1 MILQLGKLDV
11 AVLLHE
17 RTAPQQLSRDLSE
30 QRIERGWIF
39 FEVNRFLM
47 FEVSSM
53 KKKKKVCFYF
63 ISVLSLPS
71 VNFHKLIIAL
81 QFFAS
86 SVLIN
91 QVDLWPVNI
100 TGPWTVTCVEPRCE
114 TETFMSRC
122 VCDPLQLYFPWAQ
135 PFFSQ
140 LTVQLLPTLV
150 HLITVAIRQDSAHWF
165 TTCNDFVAVWLG
177 TQNI

>member
-39 FEVNRFLM
+39 FEVKRFLM
-47 FEVSSM
+47 FEVSSIP
-53 KKKKKVCFYF
+53 KKKKVCFYF

-100 TGPWTVTCVEPRCE
+100 TGPWTLMKVHWLSPVSSHDVKQKHSCPGVYVTHYSS
-114 TETFMSRC
+114 TFPGLSHS
-122 VCDPLQLYFPWAQ
+122 FPSW
-135 PFFSQ
+135 PFSCCQ
-140 LTVQLLPTLV
+140 
-150 HLITVAIRQDSAHWF
+150 HLSTW
-165 TTCNDFVAVWLG
+165 
-177 TQNI
+177 